1 MYYCLL
7 HLKNMFAFFRAC
19 FQSSCLVFFSGHDP
33 ARRSHSS
40 CMCLSIPDW
49 VTLGSSMCCFFFCFQ
64 RLEQGARQE
73 RQKNHEISFADSI
86 LLHRPNIESYR
97 IVVISVDH
105 LDTARSTFHSGLRV
119 DIWQE

>member
-1 MYYCLL
+1 ML
-7 HLKNMFAFFRAC
+7 
-19 FQSSCLVFFSGHDP
+19 
-33 ARRSHSS
+33 
-40 CMCLSIPDW
+40 
-49 VTLGSSMCCFFFCFQ
+49 FFFCFQ